1 MVSSVP
7 GFRRLPRAVREQQM
21 LDAAVRVFSR
31 QGYHATSVD
40 EIAEA
45 AGISKPMVY
54 AYLGTKEELFIAC
67 LHREGLRLLEALGAA
82 ARGGPG
88 SGTDQR
94 LWRGLRAFLGFVA
107 AHRDGWSVLYRQAR
121 GQEPFAGLLA
131 QMRLRLVEIAADMLA
146 DCSGTPEDAALAA
159 HALVGAAE
167 AVADWVVDH
176 PDADVDRAADQLM
189 ATLWLGLRAALS
201 SDRPEP
207 GPWRSDEDAGAA

>member
-1 MVSSVP
+1 VSSVP
-7 GFRRLPRAVREQQM
+7 GFRRLPRAVREEQM

-54 AYLGTKEELFIAC
+54 AYLGSKEELFIAC
-67 LHREGLRLLEALGAA
+67 LNREGLRLLEALAAA

-88 SGTDQR
+88 ARAGTDQR

-107 AHRDGWSVLYRQAR
+107 THRDGWSVLYRQAR
-121 GQEPFAGLLA
+121 GQEPFAGVLA
-131 QMRLRLVEIAADMLA
+131 QMRLRLVEIVTDMLA
-146 DCSGTPEDAALAA
+146 DCSGDPDDAPLAA
-159 HALVGAAE
+159 YALVGAAE

-176 PDADVDRAADQLM
+176 PDADVDRAAERLM
-189 ATLWLGLRAALS
+189 ATVWLGLGTALRG
-201 SDRPEP
+201 DRT
-207 GPWRSDEDAGAA
+207 GPWRSDLDEGTA